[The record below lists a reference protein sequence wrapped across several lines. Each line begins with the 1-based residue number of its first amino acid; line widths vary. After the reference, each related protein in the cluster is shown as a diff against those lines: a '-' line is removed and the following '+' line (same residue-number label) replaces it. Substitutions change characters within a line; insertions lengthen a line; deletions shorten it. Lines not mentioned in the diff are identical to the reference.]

1 MSNYNML
8 EVLKMKITRKGTGE
22 FMRNVNINA
31 INQTKSETQS
41 GKSIDAF

>member
-8 EVLKMKITRKGTGE
+8 EVLKMKITRKGSGV
-22 FMRNVNINA
+22 FMRNVTV